1 MTDDGV
7 SALDA
12 LFGVL
17 ADPTRRA
24 LLRRLLHDGPA
35 SATRLAEPT
44 PLTRQAVAKHL
55 RALLDAGL
63 VTSERVGREVLYR
76 ATPEPLVDAIAW
88 LVETA
93 PAWDERLARLRRGA
107 RERSAAGR

>member
-1 MTDDGV
+1 MTVEQG
-7 SALDA
+7 SPLDT

-24 LLRRLLHDGPA
+24 LLTHLLHDGPA
-35 SATRLAEPT
+35 SATRLTELT
-44 PLTRQAVAKHL
+44 PLTRQAVTKHL

-63 VTSERVGREVLYR
+63 VAAQREGREVLYR
-76 ATPEPLVDAIAW
+76 ATPEPLAEAVAW

-93 PAWDERLARLRRGA
+93 PAWDERLARLRRRA
-107 RERSAAGR
+107 T